1 MKKEV
6 VTIRLDFLQG
16 PIWISDVDTGQ
27 PMTGIDVIDN
37 DEVVTSIN
45 HEISLLYSSFYEFD
59 SNGEPCTFNSQKEKE
74 NKNKLLE
81 LLSKLLDRLNEINDS
96 SYEINDEETARISS
110 L

>member
-6 VTIRLDFLQG
+6 VTIRLDYLQG

-27 PMTGIDVIDN
+27 PMTGIDMIDN
-37 DEVVTSIN
+37 DEIVASIN
-45 HEISLLYSSFYEFD
+45 HEISLLYSSFYEID
-59 SNGEPCTFNSQKEKE
+59 SGGEPCVFNSSKEKE

-81 LLSKLLDRLNEINDS
+81 LLSKLINRLNDINDG
-96 SYEINDEETARISS
+96 SYKISDEETPRISS

>member
-37 DEVVTSIN
+37 DEIVTSIN

-59 SNGEPCTFNSQKEKE
+59 SNGEPCTFNSQKENTYKQ
-74 NKNKLLE
+74 
-81 LLSKLLDRLNEINDS
+81 SKGEYTNQKTFQATMNSILWLTQRG
-96 SYEINDEETARISS
+96 
-110 L
+110 